1 MIKLLYKQRRKQQM
15 IEKLNEVINAVTEF
29 TGLDRIDLAIVLLS
43 IGFMA
48 LALGWIYHCF
58 DNKKDDDSNVF
69 IGVSMGF

>member
-1 MIKLLYKQRRKQQM
+1 M

-43 IGFMA
+43 IGFMT

-58 DNKKDDDSNVF
+58 DSKKDDDSNVF
-69 IGVSMGF
+69 IGVSMGL

>member
-1 MIKLLYKQRRKQQM
+1 M
-15 IEKLNEVINAVTEF
+15 IEKINEVINAVTEF

-48 LALGWIYHCF
+48 LALGWIYHVF

-69 IGVSMGF
+69 IGVSLGF

>member
-1 MIKLLYKQRRKQQM
+1 M

-48 LALGWIYHCF
+48 LALGWIYHVF
-58 DNKKDDDSNVF
+58 DNKKDDDSNEH
-69 IGVSMGF
+69 